1 FAIFC
6 LGWPHTVW
14 RWLGPV
20 RHWPV
25 ELPDLIVGT
34 LPPILAWM
42 GLWWAQYPADRA
54 LREQSVLIQLDENLP
69 VHAPPGFWSYFLS
82 NLRLQVLFTYVPV
95 LMIIFLH
102 DVASMALWKF
112 ARMDLFDPN
121 PTSSEA
127 SAELLLMLASVA
139 IVVLFVPEVLKRV
152 LHTQPLPAS
161 PLRTR
166 LETLCQ
172 RTGMRYR
179 DILLWR
185 TNYNMGNA
193 AVMGLVPRMRYIL
206 LSDVLLETM
215 TDQQIEAVFAHEI
228 GHVKHWHMGWYI
240 VMVATLMLLIFGP
253 VQMISSQLDKW
264 HRPDWI
270 GDGVLSSVIGL
281 GGFLLIFGYLSRWF
295 ERQAD
300 VFAARTMEHNLPELA
315 AAPSQTYVGPRG
327 ATTFASALY
336 RVAIIN
342 NIPLSAR
349 NFTHGSIAQRM
360 NYVQTLSADPTR
372 TVRFDRSMSLL
383 YAVMIFILLA
393 CGAWAIVAWGIHP
406 PI

>member
-1 FAIFC
+1 
-6 LGWPHTVW
+6 
-14 RWLGPV
+14 
-20 RHWPV
+20 
-25 ELPDLIVGT
+25 
-34 LPPILAWM
+34 
-42 GLWWAQYPADRA
+42 
-54 LREQSVLIQLDENLP
+54 
-69 VHAPPGFWSYFLS
+69 
-82 NLRLQVLFTYVPV
+82 LQVLFTYVPV
-95 LMIIFLH
+95 VLIIFLH
-102 DVASMALWKF
+102 DVASAALWKF
-112 ARMDLFDPN
+112 FRMDLYDPN
-121 PTSSEA
+121 PTNGEA
-127 SAELLLMLASVA
+127 SAELILLFASIA

-166 LETLCQ
+166 LETLCR

-179 DILLWR
+179 DILLWQ

-193 AVMGLVPRMRYIL
+193 AVMGLVPQMRYIL

-253 VQMISSQLDKW
+253 VQMISNQLDKW
-264 HRPDWI
+264 HRPDWL

-300 VFAARTMEHNLPELA
+300 VFAARTMEHNLADLLPS
-315 AAPSQTYVGPRG
+315 SQTYVGPRG

-336 RVAIIN
+336 RVAVIN

-360 NYVQTLSADPTR
+360 NYVQTLSADPVR
-372 TVRFDRSMSLL
+372 TVRFDRSMSML

-393 CGAWAIVAWGIHP
+393 CGAWAIVAWGIRP